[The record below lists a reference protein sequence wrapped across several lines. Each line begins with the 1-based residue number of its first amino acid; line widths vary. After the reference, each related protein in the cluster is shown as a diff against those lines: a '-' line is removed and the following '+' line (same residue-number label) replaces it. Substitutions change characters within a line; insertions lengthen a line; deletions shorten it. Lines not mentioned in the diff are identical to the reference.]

1 MRSLSSPAA
10 VCAAARRR
18 RVDARGDRARPGA
31 DRRKRSPS
39 AGARAVFSS
48 VVLNG
53 DLNNARRC
61 HRQLTAGWRRGGWD
75 IATIACRALSTGNE
89 DDESQEGEWSS
100 RAVHPRI
107 TSRPISLLFLPD
119 PPDARARGGTSD
131 DDIIQAKAELRLQ
144 LSARDVMP
152 SDAAAFPRIV
162 APERHHRTAR
172 SREHNAVMLKNERFS
187 IRCVHRELR
196 ESHANHTVTIPPFHL
211 TSSSIPSQRTPR
223 RSVRRPPPPTTKT

>member
-53 DLNNARRC
+53 DLNHARRR
-61 HRQLTAGWRRGGWD
+61 HRQLTAVWRRGGWD

-89 DDESQEGEWSS
+89 DDESQENS
-100 RAVHPRI
+100 AC
-107 TSRPISLLFLPD
+107 
-119 PPDARARGGTSD
+119 
-131 DDIIQAKAELRLQ
+131 KRL
-144 LSARDVMP
+144 AG
-152 SDAAAFPRIV
+152 I
-162 APERHHRTAR
+162 
-172 SREHNAVMLKNERFS
+172 
-187 IRCVHRELR
+187 
-196 ESHANHTVTIPPFHL
+196 
-211 TSSSIPSQRTPR
+211 
-223 RSVRRPPPPTTKT
+223 

>member
-1 MRSLSSPAA
+1 MRTT
-10 VCAAARRR
+10 
-18 RVDARGDRARPGA
+18 RARKVSGHHAPFTRA
-31 DRRKRSPS
+31 SRVAPS
-39 AGARAVFSS
+39 RYF
-48 VVLNG
+48 
-53 DLNNARRC
+53 
-61 HRQLTAGWRRGGWD
+61 
-75 IATIACRALSTGNE
+75 
-89 DDESQEGEWSS
+89 
-100 RAVHPRI
+100 
-107 TSRPISLLFLPD
+107 FFPD

-187 IRCVHRELR
+187 IRCVRRELR
-196 ESHANHTVTIPPFHL
+196 KSLAAHHTFTIPPFHL

-223 RSVRRPPPPTTKT
+223 RSVRRPPQTTKT

>member
-1 MRSLSSPAA
+1 MECANSFFRRCDNSIYPDYYRPPHSITHPGARRPMRSLSSPAA

-53 DLNNARRC
+53 DLNHARRR

-75 IATIACRALSTGNE
+75 LATIACRARASTGDE

-100 RAVHPRI
+100 RAVHTRI
-107 TSRPISLLFLPD
+107 TSRPISLLFLP
-119 PPDARARGGTSD
+119 
-131 DDIIQAKAELRLQ
+131 
-144 LSARDVMP
+144 
-152 SDAAAFPRIV
+152 
-162 APERHHRTAR
+162 
-172 SREHNAVMLKNERFS
+172 
-187 IRCVHRELR
+187 
-196 ESHANHTVTIPPFHL
+196 
-211 TSSSIPSQRTPR
+211 
-223 RSVRRPPPPTTKT
+223 RPPGPPCSRRHK

>member
-48 VVLNG
+48 VGVLNG
-53 DLNNARRC
+53 DLNHARRR

-107 TSRPISLLFLPD
+107 
-119 PPDARARGGTSD
+119 
-131 DDIIQAKAELRLQ
+131 
-144 LSARDVMP
+144 
-152 SDAAAFPRIV
+152 
-162 APERHHRTAR
+162 
-172 SREHNAVMLKNERFS
+172 
-187 IRCVHRELR
+187 
-196 ESHANHTVTIPPFHL
+196 
-211 TSSSIPSQRTPR
+211 
-223 RSVRRPPPPTTKT
+223 

>member
-48 VVLNG
+48 VGVLNG
-53 DLNNARRC
+53 DLNHARRR
-61 HRQLTAGWRRGGWD
+61 HRQLTAVWRRGGWD

-107 TSRPISLLFLPD
+107 TSRPISLLFLP
-119 PPDARARGGTSD
+119 
-131 DDIIQAKAELRLQ
+131 
-144 LSARDVMP
+144 
-152 SDAAAFPRIV
+152 
-162 APERHHRTAR
+162 
-172 SREHNAVMLKNERFS
+172 
-187 IRCVHRELR
+187 
-196 ESHANHTVTIPPFHL
+196 
-211 TSSSIPSQRTPR
+211 
-223 RSVRRPPPPTTKT
+223 RPPGRACSRRHK

>member
-1 MRSLSSPAA
+1 MYIRRNALIRFSGAAITRFIRIITGLPHSTPHSGARRPMRSLSSPAA

-48 VVLNG
+48 VGVLNG
-53 DLNNARRC
+53 DLNHARRR
-61 HRQLTAGWRRGGWD
+61 HRQPTAVWRRGGWD

-107 TSRPISLLFLPD
+107 DRPHLVIFSSPTPRTRML
-119 PPDARARGGTSD
+119 
-131 DDIIQAKAELRLQ
+131 
-144 LSARDVMP
+144 
-152 SDAAAFPRIV
+152 AAAQ
-162 APERHHRTAR
+162 
-172 SREHNAVMLKNERFS
+172 
-187 IRCVHRELR
+187 
-196 ESHANHTVTIPPFHL
+196 VTTI
-211 TSSSIPSQRTPR
+211 SSKQRPN
-223 RSVRRPPPPTTKT
+223 